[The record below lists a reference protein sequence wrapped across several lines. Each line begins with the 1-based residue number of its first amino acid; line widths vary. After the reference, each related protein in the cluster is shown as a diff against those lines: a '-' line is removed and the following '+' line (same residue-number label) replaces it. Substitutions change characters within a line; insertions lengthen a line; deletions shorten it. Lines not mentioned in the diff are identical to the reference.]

1 MMYADRRVRTRAS
14 DQYLG
19 PDMVEIPVGNAFAKY
34 GEHISGEDPIA
45 SVSLSDPTKRST
57 DSK

>member
-19 PDMVEIPVGNAFAKY
+19 PDMVEIPVGNTFAKY
-34 GEHISGEDPIA
+34 GEHISGEDPNA